1 MRTKKVKATRRE
13 SADRALGIPN
23 YKLCRHLL
31 AMFVEQVPVDFPDQD
46 APVLVSHPG
55 RDCHEVDAGHDAE
68 RAEQVP
74 QIVKSNSRELGMSA
88 DKPQGFPQATRGH
101 IFFTALGT
109 GEEP

>member
-23 YKLCRHLL
+23 HKLRGHLL
-31 AMFVEQVPVDFPDQD
+31 PVVVKQVPVDFPDQD
-46 APVLVSHPG
+46 ASVLVSQPSG
-55 RDCHEVDAGHDAE
+55 DCHEVDAGHHAE

-109 GEEP
+109 WEEP

>member
-1 MRTKKVKATRRE
+1 MV
-13 SADRALGIPN
+13 
-23 YKLCRHLL
+23 
-31 AMFVEQVPVDFPDQD
+31 VEKVPVDFPDQD
-46 APVLVSHPG
+46 SSVLVAQPG
-55 RDCHEVDAGHDAE
+55 RDRHEVDAGHHAK

-101 IFFTALGT
+101 VFFTALGT